1 MDKGLSDYA
10 KLAKLKY
17 PNADPELPGTGA
29 AGGLGFAFLTF
40 FKCTI
45 RIRY

>member
-1 MDKGLSDYA
+1 MDKGLNDYA

-40 FKCTI
+40 
-45 RIRY
+45 